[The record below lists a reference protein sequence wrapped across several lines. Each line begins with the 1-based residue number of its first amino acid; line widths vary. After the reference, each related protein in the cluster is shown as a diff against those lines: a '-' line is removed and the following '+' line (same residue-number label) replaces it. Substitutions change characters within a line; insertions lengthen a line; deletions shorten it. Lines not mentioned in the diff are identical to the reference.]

1 MFPQTGLPSCPTPS
15 PCAWLSHAPST
26 MSESNFHHRFRLP
39 MVNPFGWRTPPDG
52 EGEDGYP
59 RFLGT
64 SPFHACRAL
73 RPRRSLQQPRPY
85 WLPTVAFQVV
95 HPVGLRFRYSSYEA
109 PSLHLRYGLRVALS
123 TLDLR
128 RYLRRAKTRFAVGWL
143 VPSATGISPAG
154 CARII
159 RAHERCSNLF

>member
-1 MFPQTGLPSCPTPS
+1 MSPTS
-15 PCAWLSHAPST
+15 IIASASLWFILSVGVLYLMVKAT
-26 MSESNFHHRFRLP
+26 MDILGSWAH
-39 MVNPFGWRTPPDG
+39 PF
-52 EGEDGYP
+52 
-59 RFLGT
+59 
-64 SPFHACRAL
+64 FHACRAL

-109 PSLHLRYGLRVALS
+109 PSLHLRYGLHVALS

-143 VPSATGISPAG
+143 VPSAAGISPAG
-154 CARII
+154 CARIS
-159 RAHERCSNLF
+159 RAHVRCTNLLRKRNTKKLTAKRLIC